1 MYRIFQIIDTVVFW
15 FFLFLGVYLIYVGEV
30 IQKFQLT
37 RANFAEYEEEIRE
50 IPTMLTYIQYDLDH
64 HITTNWTYLE
74 YGKDFH
80 FRLQV
85 GKGKMK
91 ALGLGENSF
100 EGSSIK
106 IDLEEQTEFSKD
118 MDKWMSRSPET
129 RQVNSWKDIAV

>member
-1 MYRIFQIIDTVVFW
+1 MYRIFHVIDTVVFW

-37 RANFAEYEEEIRE
+37 RANFAEYEEEIAE
-50 IPTMLTYIQYDLDH
+50 FPTLLTYIQYDLGS
-64 HITTNWTYLE
+64 ISSNWTYLE
-74 YGKDFH
+74 YGKDFN
-80 FRLQV
+80 FRFRI
-85 GKGKMK
+85 GKGNMK
-91 ALGLGENSF
+91 ALAIGENSF

-106 IDLEEQTEFSKD
+106 VDLKEQIEFSKD